1 MSDIEKGIDAI
12 IKAKIAEALAGTE
25 DGRTMFESLVDAAL
39 TNVIEVPNLTGYG
52 KRRVSFLENAVD
64 LGIQHAVERAMR
76 EVLAEHADTIKE
88 QVRTAAAPHI
98 DKMTA
103 SIVDAMVGDDW
114 RVQMQVKI
122 PRDRSDDK

>member
-12 IKAKIAEALAGTE
+12 IKAKIAEALAGSE

-39 TNVIEVPNLTGYG
+39 TNVIEVPNLPGHG

-64 LGIQHAVERAMR
+64 LGIQRAVERAMR

-122 PRDRSDDK
+122 PRERSDD

>member
-12 IKAKIAEALAGTE
+12 IKAKIAEALAGA
-25 DGRTMFESLVDAAL
+25 DSGQTMMEKLVDAAL
-39 TNVIEVPNLTGYG
+39 TNTIEVRDSSGYG
-52 KRRVSFLENAVD
+52 KRRVQFLEHQID

-76 EVLAEHADTIKE
+76 EVLAEHHDTIKE
-88 QVRTAAAPHI
+88 SVRKAATPHI

-114 RVQMQVKI
+114 RVNMQVKI
-122 PRDRSDDK
+122 PRERSDD